1 MNSRDYHLNSK
12 KNQNILIMEFN
23 LFKSYE
29 IMKQEINITQ
39 KSKIF
44 NKNEEKCKCKYK
56 KHYNKIK
63 NILSGIRI
71 RLLIN
76 HIILTLCLFVSILS
90 TKLEDIKI
98 QFNESYILLQIKE
111 YGNNFQIIN
120 FDNIIQ
126 PDEIYINYINQTEI
140 KNIYYVD
147 NPNSTIKLVWKE
159 NINSTFNM
167 FRACNQI
174 SAIDLSHFD
183 SSQVTNMANMFYRC
197 ANLASLNL
205 NDMNT
210 SQVTNMNSMFYQC
223 DKLALINLSSFDTSK
238 VSLMNSMFL
247 GCINIKVLDLSSFNT
262 SNVLEMGS
270 MFFGCKQLKMI
281 DLSNFDTSKVITM
294 NSMFRDCTSLN
305 VLDLSNFNIS
315 NVNEIRFMF
324 LECSSL
330 IYLNLSSFK
339 YSKARSL
346 NSMFSKCSNLKA

>member
-12 KNQNILIMEFN
+12 ENQNILIMEFN

-29 IMKQEINITQ
+29 IMKLEINITQ

-56 KHYNKIK
+56 KHYNIIK
-63 NILSGIRI
+63 NLFSGRRI

-76 HIILTLCLFVSILS
+76 HIILALCLFVSILS
-90 TKLEDIKI
+90 TKFEDIKI
-98 QFNESYILLQIKE
+98 QFNDSYILLQIKG
-111 YGNNFQIIN
+111 YGNYFQIIN
-120 FDNIIQ
+120 FNNIIP
-126 PDEIYINYINQTEI
+126 PDEIYINEINKTEI
-140 KNIYYVD
+140 KNEYYYIN

-183 SSQVTNMANMFYRC
+183 SSQVNNMANMFYGC

-270 MFFGCKQLKMI
+270 MFFGCKHLEMLN
-281 DLSNFDTSKVITM
+281 LSNFDTSKVITM
-294 NSMFRDCTSLN
+294 NSMFRDCTSLT

-324 LECSSL
+324 LGCSSL

-339 YSKARSL
+339 YSKAHSL
-346 NSMFSKCSNLKA
+346 NSVF